1 MPCEISDM
9 DNNNDRKLSDSLPE
23 VASVDQQARHKSAA
37 KVQTDSDALT
47 GQNSKLSGEMDL
59 QSVDSVHESVKLPQ
73 TFAVKYLGKRQARGL
88 WGIKYTRKP
97 VDDMVNMAKSL
108 PPGQSLPFVNFRIDN
123 NGVTVSDRA
132 DNHNKDF
139 ETGFYP
145 VDIISYGV
153 QDLVYT
159 RVFSMIVVRDTAV
172 SAASVVAGG
181 GTPFECY
188 AYVCDSRQN
197 ARILTIALA
206 TAFQEFS
213 KSVRHQ
219 KLKPKRIA
227 IDLRTPE
234 EMALELEDLE
244 TEA

>member
-1 MPCEISDM
+1 MKLNVIGLDIV
-9 DNNNDRKLSDSLPE
+9 NDKWIFQLLNGNGLLL
-23 VASVDQQARHKSAA
+23 Q
-37 KVQTDSDALT
+37 
-47 GQNSKLSGEMDL
+47 LSGEMDL

-153 QDLVYT
+153 Q
-159 RVFSMIVVRDTAV
+159 V
-172 SAASVVAGG
+172 SITVHFNLQF
-181 GTPFECY
+181 T
-188 AYVCDSRQN
+188 
-197 ARILTIALA
+197 
-206 TAFQEFS
+206 
-213 KSVRHQ
+213 
-219 KLKPKRIA
+219 
-227 IDLRTPE
+227 
-234 EMALELEDLE
+234 LEIK
-244 TEA
+244 